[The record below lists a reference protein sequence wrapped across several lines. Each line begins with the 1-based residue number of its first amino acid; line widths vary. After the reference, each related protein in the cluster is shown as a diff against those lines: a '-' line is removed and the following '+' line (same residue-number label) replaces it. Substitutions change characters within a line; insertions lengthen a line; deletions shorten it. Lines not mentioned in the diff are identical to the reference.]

1 MARKFWDADA
11 PDYKAKLD
19 FLRDYTLRNGRERK
33 FDLREVQIQ
42 KLADLTMEIVPD
54 VAVTYFETLPSN
66 YKTAF
71 KNAWRQKQHK
81 AKLSAFDYKTME
93 LTSEAAGII
102 DHLVSKLDKEF
113 PQFQNH
119 SLQVRRE
126 LALRYVSICA
136 VVSENDIARE
146 VFVEEAGSHLK
157 ELK

>member
-1 MARKFWDADA
+1 
-11 PDYKAKLD
+11 
-19 FLRDYTLRNGRERK
+19 
-33 FDLREVQIQ
+33 VQIQ

-71 KNAWRQKQHK
+71 KNAWRQKQYK
-81 AKLSAFDYKTME
+81 AKAFDCKTLE
-93 LTSEAAGII
+93 LTSDAAIII
-102 DHLVSKLDKEF
+102 DHLVIKLDKEF
-113 PQFQNH
+113 PQYQNH

-136 VVSENDIARE
+136 LVSKNDIAKE
-146 VFVEEAGSHLK
+146 VFVEEVESHLK